1 MEMLNKVTQEKLN
14 KTIDRV
20 QKAIQ
25 YNDFEYVFELVNDLA
40 EFAFFAGYNESKN
53 GNLSVKEVN
62 VGKSNMMTETIEA
75 QTAMLISNLGIPSH
89 IKGYRFLIDAIAYVY
104 KDARLISK
112 TTKILY
118 PLIAEKN
125 NTTASR
131 VERAIRHSIKVGWSR
146 GNAEKQS
153 EIFEAEVT
161 TMNFEPTNSE
171 FIHRLSTYLR
181 IQNGESLL
189 VDKLVNESPEKGRDG
204 DGDVLP
210 Y

>member
-1 MEMLNKVTQEKLN
+1 MEMLNEATKEKLN
-14 KTIDRV
+14 KTLDRV

-25 YNDFEYVFELVNDLA
+25 YEDYEYVCELVNDLA
-40 EFAFFAGYNESKN
+40 EFAFFAGYKESKN
-53 GNLSVKEVN
+53 GETLEKSAKVVKAETLS
-62 VGKSNMMTETIEA
+62 GTIET

-104 KDARLISK
+104 KDATLISK

-146 GNAEKQS
+146 GNVEKQS
-153 EIFEAEVT
+153 EIFETEVA

-189 VDKLVNESPEKGRDG
+189 VDKLLDSQKVREDNEDAR
-204 DGDVLP
+204 V
-210 Y
+210 YM

>member
-1 MEMLNKVTQEKLN
+1 MLNKVTQEKLN
-14 KTIDRV
+14 KTLDRV

-25 YNDFEYVFELVNDLA
+25 YDDFDYVFELVNDLA
-40 EFAFFAGYNESKN
+40 EFAFFAGYKESKN
-53 GNLSVKEVN
+53 GKTTVKASSVVTPASLA
-62 VGKSNMMTETIEA
+62 GTIET
-75 QTAMLISNLGIPSH
+75 QTAMLISNLGIPTH

-104 KDARLISK
+104 KDATLISK

-153 EIFEAEVT
+153 EVFEADVT
-161 TMNFEPTNSE
+161 TLNFEPTNSE

-189 VDKLVNESPEKGRDG
+189 ADKLVDEHPKKGR
-204 DGDVLP
+204 
-210 Y
+210 